1 MHLHFT
7 PTELKTLHNSKFF
20 EIKSSATKKI
30 DAMLASV
37 RDTLKEE
44 IEKNNFRFPKEVD
57 TRMGKIFRGENY
69 NGLPYLILDYPK
81 YFSKASVF
89 AFRALFWWGNFFS
102 FTLHLQ
108 GKALE
113 KQREK
118 LISRIPSL
126 KKKNIYFC
134 VNDNPW
140 QYHYEKDNYLL
151 IDKIPP
157 ARLKQLL
164 KEKKFIKLSRKIPLK
179 DYKTLNKFCKESFFM
194 LHSPLIPQTIPSL

>member
-1 MHLHFT
+1 MHRHFT

-20 EIKSSATKKI
+20 EIKASATKKI

-57 TRMGKIFRGENY
+57 VRMGKIFRGENY

-81 YFSKASVF
+81 HFSKDSVF
-89 AFRALFWWGNFFS
+89 SFRTLLWWGKFFS

-113 KQREK
+113 NQRKK
-118 LISRIPSL
+118 LISRIPTL

-151 IDKIPP
+151 IDKISS

-179 DYKTLNKFCKESFFM
+179 DYKTLNKFCKESFCM
-194 LHSPLIPQTIPSL
+194 LNK